1 MYIVTGAAGLIG
13 STFVWALNKKGIS
26 DILIVDSIDHDE
38 KEHNIAELKYEE
50 LISGD
55 EFREKLKNGDFDS
68 AKVEA
73 IIHMGAIS
81 ATTEKS
87 WEKLEYN
94 NVEFTQE
101 VIRWC
106 SDHGVPCLY
115 ASSGQVYGDGELGYS
130 DDHAMFDQFK
140 TITLYGKSKL
150 DVDIW
155 ARDGGY
161 LDNVVGLR
169 FFNVFGPNEWHK
181 EEMRSVINKQWDAV
195 AKDEPIRLFKSDVPK
210 FPDGGQMR
218 DFVYVK
224 DAVEAS
230 LWFLDNPTV
239 HGVFNI
245 GTGIART
252 WNDVAKTMFVAA
264 GKEPKIEYVDIPEVL
279 KGKYQSYTLAD
290 TAKLKSVGY
299 TGGFRSLE
307 DSITDYVQ
315 NYLMPH
321 QHLKL

>member
-1 MYIVTGAAGLIG
+1 MYIVTGAAGFIG
-13 STFVWALNKKGIS
+13 STFVWALNKRGIF
-26 DILIVDSIDHDE
+26 DILMVDTVDHDE
-38 KEHNIAELKYEE
+38 KEHNVAELRYEE
-50 LISGD
+50 LVSGD
-55 EFREKLKNGDFDS
+55 EFRTKLAAGDYDS
-68 AKVEA
+68 ADVKA

-87 WEKLEYN
+87 WEKLKRE

-101 VIRWC
+101 IIRWC
-106 SDHGVPCLY
+106 ADRGVRCLY

-130 DDHAMFDQFK
+130 DDHDLFDQFK

-161 LDNVVGLR
+161 LDKVVGLR

-181 EEMRSVINKQWDAV
+181 EHMRSVINKQWDAV
-195 AKDEPIRLFKSDVPK
+195 AKDEPMKLFKSDVPK
-210 FPDGGQMR
+210 FADGGQMR

-224 DAVEAS
+224 DAVDAS
-230 LWFLDNPTV
+230 LWFLDNPEV
-239 HGVFNI
+239 NGVFNI

-252 WNDVAKTMFVAA
+252 WNDVAKAMFTAA
-264 GKEPKIEYVDIPEVL
+264 GKKPKIEYVDIPDVL
-279 KGKYQSYTLAD
+279 KGHYQSYTLAD
-290 TAKLKSVGY
+290 TTKLKAVGY
-299 TGGFRSLE
+299 KKPFSSLE

-315 NYLMPH
+315 HYLMPH
-321 QHLKL
+321 VHLSS